1 MMAKKDGKPR
11 PFRRAV
17 LAGLGVLLP
26 PLLTLALFLWAWS
39 LVESYVLDP
48 VDWAARSTVVAFI
61 DDVHDESPKEIKS
74 SEIGNSE
81 VKTGVIDGTDFVQ
94 LSTTQWIPRQIYQSV
109 KSDPGDTDLS
119 QANANDVY
127 LRYVR
132 LNYLKRPV
140 VIVVFLCLFVI
151 VLYVLGKFLAAG
163 IGRITLRLFERVI
176 NHVPIIR
183 NVYSSVKQVTDFLF
197 TEREMEF
204 NRVVAVQY
212 PSQGIWSIGFVTGES
227 MQSLHDSIGEP
238 VLSVL
243 MPTSPMPATGFTITV
258 PKSRTIDLGITVDQ
272 AIQFVVSCGVVVPIN
287 EQVLEGDSS
296 EVKGAV
302 ESVVAGLIDDRS
314 DDLSDSSTLTN
325 TADQPS

>member
-1 MMAKKDGKPR
+1 MAKKDGKPR

-61 DDVHDESPKEIKS
+61 ADVHEESPKKITS

-81 VKTGVIDGTDFVQ
+81 VKTGLIDGTAFVQ
-94 LSTTQWIPRQIYQSV
+94 LSTTQWIPRQIYRSV
-109 KSDPGDTDLS
+109 MSDPGDTDLS

-127 LRYVR
+127 LRFVR

>member
-61 DDVHDESPKEIKS
+61 DDVHDESPKEIKPA
-74 SEIGNSE
+74 EIGNSE
-81 VKTGVIDGTDFVQ
+81 VKTGIIDGTEFVQ

-302 ESVVAGLIDDRS
+302 ESVVAGLIDDGS

>member
-61 DDVHDESPKEIKS
+61 ADVHEESPKKITS

-81 VKTGVIDGTDFVQ
+81 VKTGLIDGTAFVQ
-94 LSTTQWIPRQIYQSV
+94 LSTTQWIPRQIYRSV
-109 KSDPGDTDLS
+109 ISDPGDTDLS

-127 LRYVR
+127 LRFVR

-302 ESVVAGLIDDRS
+302 ESVVAGLIDDGS

>member
-1 MMAKKDGKPR
+1 MAKKDGKPR

-61 DDVHDESPKEIKS
+61 DDVHDESPKEVKS
-74 SEIGNSE
+74 SEIGSTE
-81 VKTGVIDGTDFVQ
+81 VKIGLIDSTEFVQ
-94 LSTTQWIPRQIYQSV
+94 LSTTQWIPVEIYRSV

-151 VLYVLGKFLAAG
+151 VLYILGKFLAAG
-163 IGRITLRLFERVI
+163 IGRMTLRLFERVI

-287 EQVLEGDSS
+287 EQVLDGDSS

-302 ESVVAGLIDDRS
+302 ESVVAGLIDDSS
-314 DDLSDSSTLTN
+314 DDSSDSSTLTN

>member
-48 VDWAARSTVVAFI
+48 VDWAARSTVVAYI
-61 DDVHDESPKEIKS
+61 ADVHEESPKKLTS

-81 VKTGVIDGTDFVQ
+81 VKTGLIDGTAFVQ
-94 LSTTQWIPRQIYQSV
+94 LSTTQWIPRQIYRSV
-109 KSDPGDTDLS
+109 MSDPGDTDLS

-127 LRYVR
+127 LRFVR

-176 NHVPIIR
+176 NRVPIIR

-302 ESVVAGLIDDRS
+302 ESVVAGLIDDGS

>member
-81 VKTGVIDGTDFVQ
+81 VKTGIIDGTEFVQ

-302 ESVVAGLIDDRS
+302 ESVVAGLIDDGS

>member
-61 DDVHDESPKEIKS
+61 ADVHEESPKKITS

-302 ESVVAGLIDDRS
+302 ESVVAGLIDDGS

>member
-26 PLLTLALFLWAWS
+26 PLLTLALFLWAWA

-61 DDVHDESPKEIKS
+61 ADVHEESPKKITS

-81 VKTGVIDGTDFVQ
+81 VKTGLIDGTAFVQ
-94 LSTTQWIPRQIYQSV
+94 LSTTQWIPRQIYRSV
-109 KSDPGDTDLS
+109 MSDPGDTDLS

-127 LRYVR
+127 LRFVR

-302 ESVVAGLIDDRS
+302 ESVVAGLIDDGS

>member
-1 MMAKKDGKPR
+1 MAKKDGKPR

-61 DDVHDESPKEIKS
+61 DDVHDESPKEIKPA
-74 SEIGNSE
+74 EIGNSE

-302 ESVVAGLIDDRS
+302 ESVVAGLIDDGS

>member
-176 NHVPIIR
+176 NRVPIIR

-302 ESVVAGLIDDRS
+302 ESVVAGLIDDGS

>member
-17 LAGLGVLLP
+17 LTGLGVLLP

-74 SEIGNSE
+74 SEIGSTE
-81 VKTGVIDGTDFVQ
+81 VKTGLIDSTEFVQ
-94 LSTTQWIPRQIYQSV
+94 LSTTQWIPVEIYRSV

-132 LNYLKRPV
+132 LNHLKRPV

-151 VLYVLGKFLAAG
+151 VLYILGKFLAAG
-163 IGRITLRLFERVI
+163 IGRMTLRLFERVI

-287 EQVLEGDSS
+287 EQVLDGDSS

-302 ESVVAGLIDDRS
+302 ESVVAGLIDDSS
-314 DDLSDSSTLTN
+314 DDSSDSSTLTN

>member
-61 DDVHDESPKEIKS
+61 ADVHEESPKKITS

-81 VKTGVIDGTDFVQ
+81 VKTGLIDGTAFVQ
-94 LSTTQWIPRQIYQSV
+94 LSTTQWIPRQIYRSV
-109 KSDPGDTDLS
+109 MSDPGDTDLS

-176 NHVPIIR
+176 NRVPIIR

-302 ESVVAGLIDDRS
+302 ESVVAGLIDDGS

>member
-61 DDVHDESPKEIKS
+61 ADVHEESPKKITS

-81 VKTGVIDGTDFVQ
+81 VKTGLIDGTAFVQ
-94 LSTTQWIPRQIYQSV
+94 LSTTQWIPRQIYRSV
-109 KSDPGDTDLS
+109 MSDPGDTDLS

-127 LRYVR
+127 LRFVR

-176 NHVPIIR
+176 NRVPIIR

-302 ESVVAGLIDDRS
+302 ESVVAGLIDDGS

>member
-61 DDVHDESPKEIKS
+61 DDVHDESPKEVKS
-74 SEIGNSE
+74 SEIGSTE
-81 VKTGVIDGTDFVQ
+81 VKTGLIDSTEFVQ
-94 LSTTQWIPRQIYQSV
+94 LSTTQWIPVEIYRSV

-151 VLYVLGKFLAAG
+151 VLYILGKFLAAG
-163 IGRITLRLFERVI
+163 IGRMTLRLFERVI

-287 EQVLEGDSS
+287 EQVLDGDSS

-302 ESVVAGLIDDRS
+302 ESVVAGLIDDSS
-314 DDLSDSSTLTN
+314 DDSSDSSTLTN

>member
-61 DDVHDESPKEIKS
+61 ADVHEESPKKITS

-81 VKTGVIDGTDFVQ
+81 VKTGLIDGTAFVQ
-94 LSTTQWIPRQIYQSV
+94 LSTTQWIPRQIYRSV
-109 KSDPGDTDLS
+109 MSDPGDTDLS

-127 LRYVR
+127 LRFVR

-176 NHVPIIR
+176 NRVPIIR

>member
-61 DDVHDESPKEIKS
+61 DDVHDESPKEVKS
-74 SEIGNSE
+74 SEIGSTE
-81 VKTGVIDGTDFVQ
+81 VKIGLIDSTEFVQ
-94 LSTTQWIPRQIYQSV
+94 LSTTQWIPVEIYQSV

-127 LRYVR
+127 LRFVR

-287 EQVLEGDSS
+287 EQVLE
-296 EVKGAV
+296 
-302 ESVVAGLIDDRS
+302 SVLA
-314 DDLSDSSTLTN
+314 
-325 TADQPS
+325 

>member
-1 MMAKKDGKPR
+1 MAKKDGKPR

-61 DDVHDESPKEIKS
+61 ADVHEESPKKITS

-81 VKTGVIDGTDFVQ
+81 VKTGLIDGTAFVQ
-94 LSTTQWIPRQIYQSV
+94 LSTTQWIPRQIYRSV
-109 KSDPGDTDLS
+109 MSDPGDTDLS

-127 LRYVR
+127 LRFVR

-176 NHVPIIR
+176 NRVPIIR

-302 ESVVAGLIDDRS
+302 ESVVAGLIDDGS

>member
-1 MMAKKDGKPR
+1 MAKKDGKPR

-176 NHVPIIR
+176 NRVPIIR

-302 ESVVAGLIDDRS
+302 ESVVAGLIDDGS

>member
-1 MMAKKDGKPR
+1 MAKKDGKPR

-39 LVESYVLDP
+39 LVESYVRDP

-61 DDVHDESPKEIKS
+61 DDVHDESPKEIKPA
-74 SEIGNSE
+74 EIGNSE

-127 LRYVR
+127 LRFVR

-302 ESVVAGLIDDRS
+302 ESVVAGLIDDGS

>member
-1 MMAKKDGKPR
+1 MAKKDGKPR

-127 LRYVR
+127 LRFVR

-302 ESVVAGLIDDRS
+302 ESVVAGLIDDGS

>member
-61 DDVHDESPKEIKS
+61 DDVHEEPPKEITS
-74 SEIGNSE
+74 LEIGSTA
-81 VKTGVIDGTDFVQ
+81 VKAGLIDGTQYVQ
-94 LSTTQWIPRQIYQSV
+94 LSTTQWIPSEIYRSV
-109 KSDPGDTDLS
+109 RSDPGDTDLS

-132 LNYLKRPV
+132 LHYLKRPV
-140 VIVVFLCLFVI
+140 VIVVFLCLFII
-151 VLYVLGKFLAAG
+151 VLYILGKFLAAG
-163 IGRITLRLFERVI
+163 VGRITLRLFEKVI

-183 NVYSSVKQVTDFLF
+183 NLYSSVKQVTDFLF

-272 AIQFVVSCGVVVPIN
+272 AIQFVVSCGVVVPVN
-287 EQVLEGDSS
+287 EQVLDGGSS

-302 ESVVAGLIDDRS
+302 ESVVAGLIDAGS
-314 DDLSDSSTLTN
+314 DDSSDSSA
-325 TADQPS
+325 TAEPVDQPS

>member
-1 MMAKKDGKPR
+1 MAKKDGKPR

-61 DDVHDESPKEIKS
+61 ADVHEESPKKITS

-81 VKTGVIDGTDFVQ
+81 VKTGLIDGTAFVQ
-94 LSTTQWIPRQIYQSV
+94 LSTTQWIPRQIYRSV
-109 KSDPGDTDLS
+109 MSDPGDTDLS

>member
-302 ESVVAGLIDDRS
+302 ESVVAGLIDDGS

>member
-1 MMAKKDGKPR
+1 MAKKDGKPR
-11 PFRRAV
+11 PIRRAV

-61 DDVHDESPKEIKS
+61 DDVHDESPKEVKS
-74 SEIGNSE
+74 SEIGSTE
-81 VKTGVIDGTDFVQ
+81 VKIGLIDSTEFVQ
-94 LSTTQWIPRQIYQSV
+94 LSTTQWIPVEIYRSV

-151 VLYVLGKFLAAG
+151 VLYILGKFLAAG
-163 IGRITLRLFERVI
+163 IGRMTLRLFERVI

-212 PSQGIWSIGFVTGES
+212 PRQGIWSIGFVTGES
-227 MQSLHDSIGEP
+227 IQSLHDSIGEP

-287 EQVLEGDSS
+287 EQVLDGDSS

-302 ESVVAGLIDDRS
+302 ESVVAGLIDDSS
-314 DDLSDSSTLTN
+314 DDSSDSSTLTN

>member
-61 DDVHDESPKEIKS
+61 DDVHDESPKEIKPA
-74 SEIGNSE
+74 EIGNSE
-81 VKTGVIDGTDFVQ
+81 VKTGIIDGTEFVQ

-212 PSQGIWSIGFVTGES
+212 PSQGIWSIGFVPGES
-227 MQSLHDSIGEP
+227 MQSVHDSIGEA

-302 ESVVAGLIDDRS
+302 ESVVAGLIDDGS

>member
-1 MMAKKDGKPR
+1 MAKKDGKPK

-17 LAGLGVLLP
+17 FAGLGVLLP

-48 VDWAARSTVVAFI
+48 VDWAARATVAAFI
-61 DDVHDESPKEIKS
+61 DDVRDDGPKEVQTSDIR
-74 SEIGNSE
+74 NNT
-81 VKTGVIDGTDFVQ
+81 VKTGKIDGIEYVQ
-94 LSTTQWIPRQIYQSV
+94 LSTTQWIPGEVYRSV
-109 KSDPGDTDLS
+109 RSDPGETDLS
-119 QANANDVY
+119 QANASDVY

-132 LNYLKRPV
+132 LHYLKRPV

-151 VLYVLGKFLAAG
+151 VLYILGKFLAAG
-163 IGRITLRLFERVI
+163 IGRITLRIFENLI

-287 EQVLEGDSS
+287 EQVLEGNTE
-296 EVKGAV
+296 EVKGAG
-302 ESVVAGLIDDRS
+302 ESVVSGLIDDGT
-314 DDLSDSSTLTN
+314 DDSPDTSSVAN
-325 TADQPS
+325 TVDQP

>member
-61 DDVHDESPKEIKS
+61 DDVHDESPKEIKPA
-74 SEIGNSE
+74 EIGNSE

-302 ESVVAGLIDDRS
+302 ESVVAGLIDDGS

>member
-1 MMAKKDGKPR
+1 M
-11 PFRRAV
+11 
-17 LAGLGVLLP
+17 
-26 PLLTLALFLWAWS
+26 
-39 LVESYVLDP
+39 
-48 VDWAARSTVVAFI
+48 
-61 DDVHDESPKEIKS
+61 
-74 SEIGNSE
+74 
-81 VKTGVIDGTDFVQ
+81 
-94 LSTTQWIPRQIYQSV
+94 
-109 KSDPGDTDLS
+109 
-119 QANANDVY
+119 
-127 LRYVR
+127 
-132 LNYLKRPV
+132 
-140 VIVVFLCLFVI
+140 
-151 VLYVLGKFLAAG
+151 
-163 IGRITLRLFERVI
+163 TLRLFERVI

-287 EQVLEGDSS
+287 EQVLDGDSS

-302 ESVVAGLIDDRS
+302 ESVVAGLIDDSS
-314 DDLSDSSTLTN
+314 DDSSDSSTLTN

>member
-1 MMAKKDGKPR
+1 MAKKDGKPR

-302 ESVVAGLIDDRS
+302 ESVVAGLIDDGS

>member
-61 DDVHDESPKEIKS
+61 ADVHEESPKKITS

-81 VKTGVIDGTDFVQ
+81 VKTGLIDGTAFVQ
-94 LSTTQWIPRQIYQSV
+94 LSTTQWIPRQIYRSV
-109 KSDPGDTDLS
+109 MSDPGDTDLS

-127 LRYVR
+127 LRFVR

>member
-1 MMAKKDGKPR
+1 MAKKDGKPR

>member
-61 DDVHDESPKEIKS
+61 DDVHDESPKEIKPA
-74 SEIGNSE
+74 EIGNSE
-81 VKTGVIDGTDFVQ
+81 VKTGIIDGTEFVQ

-176 NHVPIIR
+176 NRVPIIR

-302 ESVVAGLIDDRS
+302 ESVVAGLIDDGS